1 MKKPRVIIYDN
12 DGMVTHGE
20 RFSDQYARE
29 FNLDIAIME
38 PFFAGPFK
46 KCMTGEADLKEE
58 LGKVMATW
66 KWKGTV
72 DELMQYWFSIGA
84 TLDED
89 VYASIAKLREQGLVV
104 CLATNQERY
113 RLNYF
118 VTRFSYDK
126 VFDELFCASEL
137 GALKQSAEGADKIF
151 QMLKEKYGILDR
163 GEVMYWDDREG
174 NVEALNAM
182 GFNAQQYRG
191 YPAFKEVIAECG
203 FQL

>member
-1 MKKPRVIIYDN
+1 MEKPRAVIYDN
-12 DGMVTHGE
+12 DGMVAHGGRLSE
-20 RFSDQYARE
+20 QYARE
-29 FNLDIAIME
+29 FNLNIAVMD

-46 KCMTGEADLKEE
+46 KCMTGEADLREE
-58 LGKVMATW
+58 LEKVITTW
-66 KWKGTV
+66 GWKGTV

-89 VYASIAKLREQGLVV
+89 VYASIAKLRAQDLVV

-118 VTRFSYDK
+118 VEKFSYDK
-126 VFDELFCASEL
+126 IFNEVFCASEL
-137 GALKQSAEGADKIF
+137 GALKQSAEGAEKIF
-151 QMLKEKYGILDR
+151 QTLKERHGILDK

-174 NVEALNAM
+174 NVESLNAM
-182 GFNAQQYRG
+182 GFNAQMYRG
-191 YPAFKEVIAECG
+191 YPAFKEVMAEHG